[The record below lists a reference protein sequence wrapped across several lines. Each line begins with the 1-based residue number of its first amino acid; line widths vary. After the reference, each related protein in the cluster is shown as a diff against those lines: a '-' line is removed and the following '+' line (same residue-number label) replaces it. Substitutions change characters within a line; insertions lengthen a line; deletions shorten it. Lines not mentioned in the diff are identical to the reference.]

1 MRLTPM
7 SLTEILAALLDA
19 TPMPQPT
26 MDPEELLEVFNRMHE
41 RRAEILKHLGTTNS
55 LTPAEAAMAL
65 ELETRDAV
73 WMACLQCAK
82 QATADQR
89 ISASRMRAYTP

>member
-41 RRAEILKHLGTTNS
+41 RRAEILKHLGTTN
-55 LTPAEAAMAL
+55 
-65 ELETRDAV
+65 
-73 WMACLQCAK
+73 
-82 QATADQR
+82 
-89 ISASRMRAYTP
+89 